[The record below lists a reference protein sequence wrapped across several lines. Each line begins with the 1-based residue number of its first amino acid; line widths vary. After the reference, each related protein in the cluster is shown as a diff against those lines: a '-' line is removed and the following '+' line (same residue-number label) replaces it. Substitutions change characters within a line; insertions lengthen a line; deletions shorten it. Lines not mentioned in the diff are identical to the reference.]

1 MGKCPRSPPTLV
13 KHALT
18 LQNDFSLSTISWQLT
33 PTNTWREKE
42 LGRYP
47 PFPLSKTPT
56 KSRFLRASLIIL
68 TTLIICVFLYS
79 NLHDGGR
86 VIIVQGRRL
95 ALSKELSS
103 TVGQHTE
110 LQNGRVCK
118 ISDILPHWVCQLAT
132 DIITDTT
139 TDRPRHFT
147 LMFFSRLSKSDS
159 VNIPILIA
167 WGL

>member
-1 MGKCPRSPPTLV
+1 MGKFPRSPPTLV

-18 LQNDFSLSTISWQLT
+18 LQNDVSLSTIT

-147 LMFFSRLSKSDS
+147 LMFF
-159 VNIPILIA
+159 
-167 WGL
+167 

>member
-18 LQNDFSLSTISWQLT
+18 LQNDFSLSTITWQLT

-103 TVGQHTE
+103 TVGQHRAAKWTC
-110 LQNGRVCK
+110 LQN
-118 ISDILPHWVCQLAT
+118 IWHFATLSLPARNWHHHRHHHWQTKAFHIDV
-132 DIITDTT
+132 
-139 TDRPRHFT
+139 F
-147 LMFFSRLSKSDS
+147 
-159 VNIPILIA
+159 
-167 WGL
+167 